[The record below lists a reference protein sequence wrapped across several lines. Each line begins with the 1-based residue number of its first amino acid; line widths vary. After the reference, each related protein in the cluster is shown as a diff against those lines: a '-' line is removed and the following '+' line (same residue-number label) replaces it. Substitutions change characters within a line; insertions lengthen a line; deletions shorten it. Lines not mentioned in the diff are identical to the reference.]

1 MPAGRSRAKSY
12 IQLRLSAQRAVPCS
26 GQSMSKGSTSR
37 GSPNGTIA
45 SLKRAVTCRTPLT
58 VPCGEKAS
66 IRGAACTAA
75 ADSVSRANRLAL
87 RAWPVMMGPRCHSRV
102 GRRLMVPLAR
112 AVSSGLYGLH
122 PFHEGLTM
130 HPLRCCVAET
140 TFVSHE
146 LEASKFAAHRAR
158 ASLEA
163 RPARLQ
169 LCRLVCALTAGRAAG
184 ILRGHG

>member
-66 IRGAACTAA
+66 IRGVHGGRGQRQQGKQASFEGMARHDGT
-75 ADSVSRANRLAL
+75 SVSFK
-87 RAWPVMMGPRCHSRV
+87 G
-102 GRRLMVPLAR
+102 G
-112 AVSSGLYGLH
+112 
-122 PFHEGLTM
+122 E
-130 HPLRCCVAET
+130 
-140 TFVSHE
+140 
-146 LEASKFAAHRAR
+146 AAHGTPCTRRVEWIVRIA
-158 ASLEA
+158 
-163 RPARLQ
+163 PAP
-169 LCRLVCALTAGRAAG
+169 
-184 ILRGHG
+184 